1 MIGCDGKDLA
11 AKLIT
16 CLPGAYFDPYGG
28 QTGWIDTATVEC
40 RQGLE
45 PLFQFGKGEMAFLT
59 GVLEEGIIDAA
70 RLDAPDAVRAAIE
83 ACPALRWKAQN
94 VKAWKTGGA
103 SPDRKST
110 RLNSS
115 H

>member
-28 QTGWIDTATVEC
+28 QKGWIDTATVEC

-70 RLDAPDAVRAAIE
+70 RLDAPDDVRAAIE
-83 ACPALRWKAQN
+83 ACPEIGRATCRERVWQY
-94 VKAWKTGGA
+94 V
-103 SPDRKST
+103 
-110 RLNSS
+110 
-115 H
+115 

>member
-1 MIGCDGKDLA
+1 M
-11 AKLIT
+11 
-16 CLPGAYFDPYGG
+16 
-28 QTGWIDTATVEC
+28 TAEC

-45 PLFQFGKGEMAFLT
+45 PLFQFGEGEMAFLT

-70 RLDAPDAVRAAIE
+70 RLDAPDDVRAAIE

-103 SPDRKST
+103 
-110 RLNSS
+110 
-115 H
+115 